1 MRQRVVA
8 EMKSFRAFRV
18 LTALLVFAL
27 MGAANAEAATP
38 VSVPL
43 GGQKILDLSQS
54 IERVAL
60 GNPKVAE
67 VQVISSTQLRV
78 LGHTPGSTDLTVW
91 YSGSDKTG
99 AYRIHV
105 GADTGDLQGALK
117 KDSGLSGVRVVQRG
131 ESVALKGQVYS
142 LDDRQRAASMAKTY
156 LGKDVD
162 NQIEVADRRMVAVEI
177 RFAAVSVNTLKALGI
192 NFQALGNDF
201 QFASTVPNSVSGF
214 SPPPAGG
221 GNMTVDAGLPLS
233 QAFNLF
239 LSGGTSDFFGII
251 SALDSA
257 NLAQLLAEPTL
268 LVRSGEEADFLA
280 GGEVPVPVPQSGSG
294 NGTVTIEYKRFGV
307 QLGVQATVL
316 DDDRIVLKVA
326 PEVSELDYSN
336 AILIQGFRIPALRSR
351 STRTTIELG
360 DGQSFVLA
368 GLMYSS
374 STNVEDK
381 VPGLGD
387 LPIIGQFF
395 RTTQNSRERQE
406 LIIVATPRL
415 VSPMEAGTMPKL
427 PGEGVPPYDPSLEQ
441 RLLNTTTLD
450 DHIVKHG
457 LMR

>member
-1 MRQRVVA
+1 MRHGLIA
-8 EMKSFRAFRV
+8 EMKGVGALRV
-18 LTALLVFAL
+18 LAILVAFAL
-27 MGAANAEAATP
+27 TGAGNVDAATP
-38 VSVPL
+38 VNVPL
-43 GGQKILDLSQS
+43 GGQKILNLAQS
-54 IERVAL
+54 VDRVAL
-60 GNPKVAE
+60 GNPTVAQ
-67 VQVISSTQLRV
+67 VQVISSKQLRV
-78 LGHTPGSTDLTVW
+78 LGKAPGKTDLTVW
-91 YSGSDKTG
+91 YSGSDKSG
-99 AYRIHV
+99 AYSIRV

-117 KDSGLSGVRVVQRG
+117 KDKGLSGVRVVQTG
-131 ESVALKGQVYS
+131 EGVALKGQVYS
-142 LDDRQRAASMAKTY
+142 LDDRQRAASLAKTY
-156 LGKDVD
+156 LGKAAD
-162 NQIEVADRRMVAVEI
+162 NQIEVADRRMVAVQI

-192 NFQALGNDF
+192 NFQALGSDF
-201 QFASTVPNSVSGF
+201 QFASTAPNTVNSYSVG
-214 SPPPAGG
+214 PGG
-221 GNMTVDAGLPLS
+221 VSVTAGLPLS
-233 QAFNLF
+233 EAFNLF
-239 LSGGTSDFFGII
+239 LSGNSGDLFGVI

-257 NLAQLLAEPTL
+257 NLAQMLAEPTL

-280 GGEVPVPVPQSGSG
+280 GGEIPIPVPQSGSG
-294 NGTVTIEYKRFGV
+294 GNNTVTIEYKRFGV
-307 QLGVQATVL
+307 QLGVNATVL
-316 DDDRIVLKVA
+316 DNDRIVLKVA

-336 AILIQGFRIPALRSR
+336 GVDVQGFRIPALRSR

-415 VSPMEAGTMPKL
+415 VSPMEAGRVPKL

>member
-1 MRQRVVA
+1 M
-8 EMKSFRAFRV
+8 
-18 LTALLVFAL
+18 
-27 MGAANAEAATP
+27 
-38 VSVPL
+38 
-43 GGQKILDLSQS
+43 
-54 IERVAL
+54 
-60 GNPKVAE
+60 
-67 VQVISSTQLRV
+67 SSRQLRV
-78 LGHTPGSTDLTVW
+78 LGQAPGKTDLTVW

-99 AYRIHV
+99 AYSIRV

-117 KDSGLSGVRVVQRG
+117 KDKRLSGVRVVQSG
-131 ESVALKGQVYS
+131 EGVALKGVVYS
-142 LDDRQRAASMAKTY
+142 LDDRQRAASLAKTY
-156 LGKDVD
+156 LGEDAD
-162 NQIEVADRRMVAVEI
+162 NQIEVADRRMVAVQI

-192 NFQALGNDF
+192 NFQSLGDDF
-201 QFASTVPNSVSGF
+201 QFASTVPNSVSSYSF
-214 SPPPAGG
+214 AGNG
-221 GNMTVDAGLPLS
+221 ALSVTAGLPLS

-239 LSGGTSDFFGII
+239 LSGNSGDLFGVI

-257 NLAQLLAEPTL
+257 NLAQMLAEPTL

-280 GGEVPVPVPQSGSG
+280 GGEIPVPVPQGSSGS
-294 NGTVTIEYKRFGV
+294 NSTVTIEYKRFGV
-307 QLGVQATVL
+307 QLGVSATVL

-336 AILIQGFRIPALRSR
+336 GVEFQGFRVPALRTR

-395 RTTQNSRERQE
+395 RTTQNARERQE

-415 VSPMEAGTMPKL
+415 VSPMEAGQVPKL